1 MTIRRNQDQWKRL
14 IQAYEG
20 SGLSHE
26 QFAESVG
33 VSVWTFRGWLY
44 KLRKQGIE
52 FDPRDSP
59 SFRFVEVLTA
69 GLVEEEQEPTAEP
82 RPCQSS
88 SASGLT
94 LSIGEVSIYFDSV
107 PSPAWVAEL
116 LGHLGARGVGC

>member
-1 MTIRRNQDQWKRL
+1 MPIRRSKQQWAKL
-14 IQAYEG
+14 IQAFEG

-59 SFRFVEVLTA
+59 SFRFVEVMTA
-69 GLVEEEQEPTAEP
+69 GLKEEPEPASTP
-82 RPCQSS
+82 RADLPSPS
-88 SASGLT
+88 SGLT
-94 LSIGEVSIYFDSV
+94 LSIDAVTMHFDEV
-107 PSPAWVAEL
+107 PSPTWVADL
-116 LGHLGARGVGC
+116 LVHLGTRRNGGC